1 VMTVDFLSRAE
12 EILLLAI
19 LRLGDE
25 AYGVSIAKEI
35 GRRTGKVM
43 KLGALWVS
51 LDIAHQKGLVS
62 KRTGDPTPQR
72 GGTAQDL
79 LPPDPRGLRGP
90 GERQGAQ
97 PGPVAGPLRIPEGP
111 VLR

>member
-1 VMTVDFLSRAE
+1 MDILSRAE

-35 GRRTGKVM
+35 ARRTGKVM

-72 GGTAQDL
+72 GGRRKIFYRLTAEGYEALENARDL
-79 LPPDPRGLRGP
+79 SRALWRGL
-90 GERQGAQ
+90 
-97 PGPVAGPLRIPEGP
+97 PES
-111 VLR
+111 LKDLS

>member
-1 VMTVDFLSRAE
+1 MEVLSRAE

-19 LRLGDE
+19 LRLGDS
-25 AYGVSIAKEI
+25 AYGVSIVKEI

-72 GGTAQDL
+72 GGRSKIFYRLT
-79 LPPDPRGLRGP
+79 
-90 GERQGAQ
+90 
-97 PGPVAGPLRIPEGP
+97 PEGYEALENARKLSR
-111 VLR
+111 VLWLGLPESLKDLS

>member
-1 VMTVDFLSRAE
+1 MTMDVLSRAE

-35 GRRTGKVM
+35 ARRTGRVV

-62 KRTGDPTPQR
+62 KRTGEPTPQR
-72 GGTAQDL
+72 GGRRKIFYRLTPEGYEAL
-79 LPPDPRGLRGP
+79 ESARELSRVLWRGL
-90 GERQGAQ
+90 
-97 PGPVAGPLRIPEGP
+97 PES
-111 VLR
+111 LKDLS

>member
-1 VMTVDFLSRAE
+1 MDVPSRAE

-35 GRRTGKVM
+35 RRRTGKVV

-62 KRTGDPTPQR
+62 KRIGEPSPQR
-72 GGTAQDL
+72 GGRRKIFYRLTPEGYEAL
-79 LPPDPRGLRGP
+79 ENAREFSRALWRGLP
-90 GERQGAQ
+90 QSIKDQ
-97 PGPVAGPLRIPEGP
+97 T
-111 VLR
+111 

>member
-1 VMTVDFLSRAE
+1 MDVLSRAE

-35 GRRTGKVM
+35 ARRTGKVM

-51 LDIAHQKGLVS
+51 LDIAHGKGLVS
-62 KRTGDPTPQR
+62 KRAGDPTPQR
-72 GGTAQDL
+72 GGRRKIFYRLTPEGYEALENARDL
-79 LPPDPRGLRGP
+79 SRALWRGL
-90 GERQGAQ
+90 
-97 PGPVAGPLRIPEGP
+97 PES
-111 VLR
+111 LKDLS

>member
-1 VMTVDFLSRAE
+1 MTMDVLSRAE

-35 GRRTGKVM
+35 ARRTGRVV

-62 KRTGDPTPQR
+62 KRTGEPTPQR
-72 GGTAQDL
+72 GGRRKIFYRLTPEGYEAL
-79 LPPDPRGLRGP
+79 ENARELGRVLWRGL
-90 GERQGAQ
+90 
-97 PGPVAGPLRIPEGP
+97 PES
-111 VLR
+111 LKDLS

>member
-1 VMTVDFLSRAE
+1 MEILSRAE

-19 LRLGDE
+19 LRLGDS
-25 AYGVSIAKEI
+25 AYGVSIVKEI

-72 GGTAQDL
+72 GGRSKIFYRLT
-79 LPPDPRGLRGP
+79 
-90 GERQGAQ
+90 
-97 PGPVAGPLRIPEGP
+97 PEGYEALENARKLSR
-111 VLR
+111 VLWLGLPESLKDLS

>member
-1 VMTVDFLSRAE
+1 MEVLSRTD

-19 LRLGDE
+19 LRLGDN

-35 GRRTGKVM
+35 GRRTGKVI
-43 KLGALWVS
+43 KLGALWVL

-72 GGTAQDL
+72 GGRSKIFYRLT
-79 LPPDPRGLRGP
+79 
-90 GERQGAQ
+90 
-97 PGPVAGPLRIPEGP
+97 PEGYEALENAREFSRALWQGLP
-111 VLR
+111 QSLKDLS

>member
-1 VMTVDFLSRAE
+1 MMAKQILSRSE
-12 EILLLAI
+12 EILLLTI
-19 LRLGDE
+19 LRLGDN

-35 GRRTGKVM
+35 GRRTGKPM

-72 GGTAQDL
+72 GGRRKIFYRLTPEGFEAL
-79 LPPDPRGLRGP
+79 ENARELSRALWRGL
-90 GERQGAQ
+90 
-97 PGPVAGPLRIPEGP
+97 PES
-111 VLR
+111 LKDLS